1 MGLLNLGN
9 QDTKKSCLAL
19 RDSLGRTC
27 FHLACLNNQF
37 SIVEYFICDL
47 KLLFLIEVH
56 DGNGDSS
63 LHLAAMNGS
72 HATVDLLL
80 QTDLRSK
87 NMLLKARN
95 ADGLTPLELSM
106 SRKFFKTS
114 EILIGASE
122 TVETENNRINLL
134 HLAASEGAHEIVEL
148 LLEKKVPVDSLDSEM
163 RNALDLAVDKGH
175 KEVIRVLISHQDWKK
190 LFQHKRPDASSQQE
204 SVDIGFLRISRVF
217 SCSENPQ
224 LNSLYEHEYWD
235 VLYSILEKSKTD
247 EGVFDLEVLN
257 PPLVSINKHPLMLL
271 VNSGQQLLIKHES
284 TRALIHLKW
293 AIIPRLT
300 FYSLLVFYLLF
311 IVFFSLYST
320 ELTELNFAN
329 LETGSSIDA
338 INEIWEDYDYE
349 SDFKI
354 ILVAML
360 FMMCAMMVFK
370 TVLFGK
376 FFFVVE

>member
-1 MGLLNLGN
+1 
-9 QDTKKSCLAL
+9 
-19 RDSLGRTC
+19 
-27 FHLACLNNQF
+27 
-37 SIVEYFICDL
+37 
-47 KLLFLIEVH
+47 
-56 DGNGDSS
+56 
-63 LHLAAMNGS
+63 
-72 HATVDLLL
+72 
-80 QTDLRSK
+80 
-87 NMLLKARN
+87 
-95 ADGLTPLELSM
+95 
-106 SRKFFKTS
+106 
-114 EILIGASE
+114 
-122 TVETENNRINLL
+122 
-134 HLAASEGAHEIVEL
+134 
-148 LLEKKVPVDSLDSEM
+148 
-163 RNALDLAVDKGH
+163 
-175 KEVIRVLISHQDWKK
+175 
-190 LFQHKRPDASSQQE
+190 
-204 SVDIGFLRISRVF
+204 
-217 SCSENPQ
+217 
-224 LNSLYEHEYWD
+224 

-354 ILVAML
+354 ILVVML